1 VVAIMT
7 TIGALFGLLGTGL
20 AIGVLL
26 ITAGLRERPIRP
38 ATPSRLGIWL
48 TAHQDRKQIGLLVG
62 AVLAGL
68 GVGVITGW
76 VVGAILTVV
85 AIVGLPRILG
95 SNSDHKRH
103 LERIEAIASWTEM
116 LRDTL
121 VAAAGLEQA
130 ILATAPAC
138 PAAIREEITELAVR
152 LERGE
157 RLAPS
162 LRNLA
167 EQLRDPTAD
176 LVISALVLAA
186 EHQARQLADLLG
198 ELAGEAREQASMR
211 MRVEAGRAR
220 TRTSVRVIVITT
232 LSFAIGLV
240 LLNRG
245 YLAPYDTAFG
255 QIMLLL
261 VGTLFAAAFAWLARI
276 ARLREPE
283 RFLTELATIRPHSA
297 DVDDLF
303 TGKGASW

>member
-1 VVAIMT
+1 MT
-7 TIGALFGLLGTGL
+7 TTAALFGLLGAGL
-20 AIGVLL
+20 AVGVLL
-26 ITAGLRERPIRP
+26 VWAGLRGRPVRP
-38 ATPSRLGIWL
+38 ATPSRLSAWL
-48 TAHQDRKQIGLLVG
+48 AVHHDRKQVGWLVV

-68 GVGVITGW
+68 AVGTITGW
-76 VVGAILTVV
+76 VVGAVLTVV
-85 AIVGLPRILG
+85 AVVGLPRILG
-95 SNSDHKRH
+95 SNTDHKLH
-103 LERIEAIASWTEM
+103 LERIEAIAGWTEM

-198 ELAGEAREQASMR
+198 ELASEAREQASMR

-220 TRTSVRVIVITT
+220 TKTSVRVIVITT
-232 LSFAIGLV
+232 LSFAVGLV

-245 YLAPYDTAFG
+245 YLAPYNSAFG
-255 QIMLLL
+255 QIMLLI
-261 VGTLFAAAFAWLARI
+261 VGVLFAAAFVWLSKI
-276 ARLREPE
+276 ARMRESE
-283 RFLTELATIRPHSA
+283 RFLTELGTIRSHDA
-297 DVDDLF
+297 DLDVDDLF
-303 TGKGASW
+303 TGKGASS

>member
-1 VVAIMT
+1 MT
-7 TIGALFGLLGTGL
+7 TTAALFGLLGAGL
-20 AIGVLL
+20 AVGVLL
-26 ITAGLRERPIRP
+26 IMTGLRGRPVRP
-38 ATPSRLGIWL
+38 AAPSRLGSWL
-48 TAHQDRKQIGLLVG
+48 AAHHDRKQVGWLVL

-68 GVGVITGW
+68 AVGVITGW
-76 VVGAILTVV
+76 VVGAILTVLAV
-85 AIVGLPRILG
+85 VGLPQILG
-95 SNSDHKRH
+95 SNVDHKRH
-103 LERIEAIASWTEM
+103 LERIEAIAEWTEM

-138 PAAIREEITELAVR
+138 PEAIREEITELAVR

-198 ELAGEAREQASMR
+198 ELASEAREQASMR

-232 LSFAIGLV
+232 LSFATGLV

-283 RFLTELATIRPHSA
+283 RFLTELTTIRPHDA
-297 DVDDLF
+297 DVGVDDLL
-303 TGKGASW
+303 TGKGASS

>member
-1 VVAIMT
+1 MT
-7 TIGALFGLLGTGL
+7 TTAALFGLLGAGL
-20 AIGVLL
+20 AVGVLL
-26 ITAGLRERPIRP
+26 VWAGLRGRPVRP
-38 ATPSRLGIWL
+38 ATPSRLSAWL
-48 TAHQDRKQIGLLVG
+48 AVHHDRKQVGWLVV

-68 GVGVITGW
+68 AVGAITGW

-85 AIVGLPRILG
+85 AVVGLPRILG
-95 SNSDHKRH
+95 SNVDHKLH
-103 LERIEAIASWTEM
+103 LERIEAIAGWTEM

-198 ELAGEAREQASMR
+198 ELASEAREQASMR

-220 TRTSVRVIVITT
+220 TKTSVRVIVITT
-232 LSFAIGLV
+232 LSFAVGLV

-255 QIMLLL
+255 QIMLLI
-261 VGTLFAAAFAWLARI
+261 VGVLFAAAFAWLARI
-276 ARLREPE
+276 ARMREAE
-283 RFLTELATIRPHSA
+283 RFLTELGTIRPHDA
-297 DVDDLF
+297 DLDVDDLF
-303 TGKGASW
+303 TGKGASS

>member
-1 VVAIMT
+1 MT
-7 TIGALFGLLGTGL
+7 ATAALFGLLGVG
-20 AIGVLL
+20 AAAGVLFVV
-26 ITAGLRERPIRP
+26 AGLRGRAVDP
-38 ATPSRLGIWL
+38 ATSSRLSVWL
-48 TAHQDRKQIGLLVG
+48 AVRPDRKQVDWLVV

-68 GVGVITGW
+68 AVGAVTGW
-76 VVGAILTVV
+76 VIGAVLAALAV
-85 AIVGLPRILG
+85 VGLPRILG
-95 SNSDHKRH
+95 ANIDHKQH
-103 LERIEAIASWTEM
+103 LEHIEAIAGWTEM

-138 PAAIREEITELAVR
+138 PVAIRGEITELAVR

-162 LRNLA
+162 LRHLA
-167 EQLRDPTAD
+167 DQLHDPTAD
-176 LVISALVLAA
+176 LVISALVLAS

-198 ELAGEAREQASMR
+198 ELASEAREQASMR

-232 LSFAIGLV
+232 LSFAVGLV

-245 YLAPYDTAFG
+245 YLAPYDSSFG

-261 VGTLFAAAFAWLARI
+261 VGALFATAFAWLARI
-276 ARLREPE
+276 ARLRESE
-283 RFLTELATIRPHSA
+283 RFLTELGSIRQHDTEV
-297 DVDDLF
+297 DVDDLL
-303 TGKGASW
+303 TGKGAPS

>member
-1 VVAIMT
+1 MT
-7 TIGALFGLLGTGL
+7 TTAALFGLLGAGL
-20 AIGVLL
+20 AVGVLL
-26 ITAGLRERPIRP
+26 IVAGLRGRPVRS
-38 ATPSRLGIWL
+38 AAPSRLGTWL
-48 TAHQDRKQIGLLVG
+48 AAHHDRKQVGWLVV

-68 GVGVITGW
+68 AVGAITGW
-76 VVGAILTVV
+76 VVGAVLTVV
-85 AIVGLPRILG
+85 AVVSLPRILG
-95 SNSDHKRH
+95 SNVDHKRH
-103 LERIEAIASWTEM
+103 LERIEAIAGWTEM

-138 PAAIREEITELAVR
+138 PEAIREEITELAIR

-162 LRNLA
+162 LRHLA
-167 EQLRDPTAD
+167 DQLRDPTAD

-198 ELAGEAREQASMR
+198 ELASEAREQASMR

-232 LSFAIGLV
+232 LSFAAGLV

-261 VGTLFAAAFAWLARI
+261 VGTLFAAAFAWLAKI
-276 ARLREPE
+276 ARLREPQ
-283 RFLTELATIRPHSA
+283 RFLTELTTIRPHDA
-297 DVDDLF
+297 NVDDLL
-303 TGKGASW
+303 TGKGASS